1 MDIFQMS
8 LSGAVLIVAVIII
21 RALAIYRLPKK
32 TFLVL
37 WGVAIYRLLI
47 PFCIPS
53 RFSFYTGIDLL
64 RRIISGTTAFTT
76 SVRMTGNTGTVP
88 DTNNIIE
95 IGATTV
101 SVSPVMIIWLIGVCV
116 CALFFIIAYIKC
128 CREFKASLPIENDFA
143 TLWLR
148 EHPVRRSVQIR
159 QCDKIKAPL
168 TYGVSHPVVLLPKAT
183 DWTDEMR
190 LRYILTHEF
199 VHIRRFDTLTKLL
212 LAFTLCMHWFNPFV
226 WVMYVLANRD
236 IELSCDET
244 VVQKFG
250 ETMKSDYAM
259 TLIGMA
265 EKKNGITPLCN
276 NFNKNAIEERIICI
290 MKIKKV
296 TKLSIITAIM
306 LVVGTATA
314 FTSSASAEDKA
325 KEPLNQYVDSTVKS
339 ELQND
344 LTINQTAIS
353 YSDYQNWLEKY
364 KIMIQ
369 KEVQNGR
376 LSQQNAD
383 KIIQEHEQILTN
395 IQNEDQV
402 SLRVDANKEEVL
414 VIPHSDVK
422 VSENEDGVI
431 TIE

>member
-8 LSGAVLIVAVIII
+8 LSGAVLIIAVVIC
-21 RALAIYRLPKK
+21 RSVTLHKLPKM

-37 WGVAIYRLLI
+37 WGVVICRLLI
-47 PFCIPS
+47 PFYIPS
-53 RFSFYTGIDLL
+53 RFSFYTGIALL
-64 RRIISGTTAFTT
+64 RRIMSGTATFTA
-76 SVRMTGNTGTVP
+76 SLRMIGNTGTVT
-88 DTNNIIE
+88 DTNNTNE

-101 SVSPVMIIWLIGVCV
+101 SVSPVMIIWLIGSCV

-128 CREFKASLPIENDFA
+128 CREFKESLPVENDFA
-143 TLWLR
+143 THWLR
-148 EHPVRRSVQIR
+148 EHSVSRSVQIR

-168 TYGVSHPVVLLPKAT
+168 TYGVFHPVVLLPKAT
-183 DWTDEMR
+183 DWTDETR

-212 LAFTLCMHWFNPFV
+212 LAFALCVHWFNPFV

-244 VVQKFG
+244 VVQTFG
-250 ETMKSDYAM
+250 ETIKSAYAM
-259 TLIGMA
+259 TLINME

-276 NFNKNAIEERIICI
+276 NFSNNAIEERIICI

-296 TKLSIITAIM
+296 TSLSVIMAII

-314 FTSSASAEDKA
+314 FTSSASAADKS
-325 KEPLNQYVDSTVKS
+325 KESLNQYVALTA
-339 ELQND
+339 ETALQNG

-353 YSDYQNWLEKY
+353 YNDYENWLGKY

-383 KIIQEHEQILTN
+383 KSIQEHEQILTN
-395 IQNEDQV
+395 IQNGDQV
-402 SLRVDANKEEVL
+402 SLIVDATEEK
-414 VIPHSDVK
+414 VIIIPLSDFK

-431 TIE
+431 TIK